1 MSIADIAPSAVKI
14 DKLLH
19 RMEEGEI
26 KVPAFQRGFV
36 WKQTQVIDLLD
47 SIYNDFPIGSILLWN
62 SHERL
67 KSSRNIGGFVIPERE
82 PSYPVNYVLDG
93 QQRLSAVYGVFCKRR
108 ELTTD
113 EKYRVDPTI
122 FELFFDLD
130 EEKFVG
136 EADRTPFGVYLKL
149 SCLFSTK
156 DFLRAVQ
163 DLDSDR
169 MSRAERLLSKFSNY
183 EVPVI
188 VTSKRNKG
196 DVGTIFER
204 INNTGTKLT
213 TFDLM
218 IAWTW
223 SEDFHLREKIDE
235 ILETLDQKGF
245 GDTDEKIVL
254 QCLSAIVKQTAK
266 TKDILSLEPE
276 EVKANV
282 SKLQDALEK
291 TVDFL
296 GTELKVLSGDFLPQS
311 HQIIP
316 ITYFFSKVNTP
327 TAQQSDLLKRWFWR
341 TSFSLRYAGATDLR
355 LNQDIGLFGRIASC
369 EIECLEKFDLPLT
382 ERTLIQTPFTRTN
395 VYTRS
400 FLLLLGQ
407 LNPRNLVNGVSIDLD
422 AALSKYNS
430 KEYHHI
436 FPRAFLKER
445 DVPPNKINSV
455 CNFCYLP
462 ADSNKKISRR
472 APSDYVFNVVPNT
485 QQHLIL
491 QSNLMPVDMDLYLN
505 DDYDTFLSKRAT
517 LTLSRLTSMV

>member
-1 MSIADIAPSAVKI
+1 MSISDIAPSAVKI

-36 WKQTQVIDLLD
+36 WKQIQVIDLLD

-67 KSSRNIGGFVIPERE
+67 KSSRNIGGFAIPERE

-93 QQRLSAVYGVFCKRR
+93 QQRLSALYGVFCKNR
-108 ELTTD
+108 ELATE
-113 EKYRVDPTI
+113 EKYKVDPAI
-122 FELFFDLD
+122 FDLYFDID
-130 EEKFVG
+130 EYKFLP
-136 EADRTPFGVYLKL
+136 EAERTPFGTYLKM

-156 DFLRAVQ
+156 DFLNAVQ
-163 DLDSDR
+163 NLDSER
-169 MSRAERLLSKFSNY
+169 MERAERLLSKFSNY

-235 ILETLDQKGF
+235 ILDILEQKGH

-254 QCLSAIVKQTAK
+254 QCLSSIVKQTVR
-266 TKDILSLEPE
+266 TKDILSLEPH
-276 EVKANV
+276 EVKANID
-282 SKLQDALEK
+282 KLQDALEK

-296 GTELKVLSGDFLPQS
+296 ATELRVLSSDFLPQS

-316 ITYFFSKVNTP
+316 IAYFFSKVNTP
-327 TAQQSDLLKRWFWR
+327 TADQCDIVRRWFWR

-355 LNQDIGLFGRIASC
+355 LNQDIVLFDRVAKN
-369 EIECLEKFDLPLT
+369 EIKALDKFELPLT
-382 ERTLIQTPFTRTN
+382 EKTLIQAPFTRTN

-407 LNPRNLVNGVSIDLD
+407 LQPRNLVNGASIDLD
-422 AALSKYNS
+422 VALSKYNS

-436 FPRAFLKER
+436 FPRAFLKELGTA
-445 DVPPNKINSV
+445 DTKVGSI

-462 ADSNKKISRR
+462 SDSNKKISRR
-472 APSDYVFNVVPNT
+472 APSDYIFNIVPSA
-485 QQHLIL
+485 QQHRIL
-491 QSNLMPVDMDLYLN
+491 QSNLMPIDLDIYLK
-505 DDYDTFLSKRAT
+505 DDYDAFLSKRAS
-517 LTLSRLTSMV
+517 LALERLAAMV

>member
-36 WKQTQVIDLLD
+36 WKQAQVIDLLD

-67 KSSRNIGGFVIPERE
+67 KSSNIGGFAIPERE

-93 QQRLSAVYGVFCKRR
+93 QQRLSALYGVFCKNRQ
-108 ELTTD
+108 LTTD
-113 EKYRVDPTI
+113 EKYKVDPAI
-122 FELFFDLD
+122 FELYFDID
-130 EEKFVG
+130 EDKFVA
-136 EADRTPFGVYLKL
+136 EAERIAFGSYLKM

-156 DFLRAVQ
+156 DFLNAVQ
-163 DLDSDR
+163 SLDSER
-169 MSRAERLLSKFSNY
+169 MGRAERLLSKFSNY

-235 ILETLDQKGF
+235 ILDILDQKGY
-245 GDTDEKIVL
+245 GETDEKIVL
-254 QCLSAIVKQTAK
+254 QCLSSIVKQTVR
-266 TKDILSLEPE
+266 TKDILSLEPD
-276 EVKANV
+276 EVKANID
-282 SKLQDALEK
+282 KLQDALEK

-296 GTELKVLSGDFLPQS
+296 ATELKVLSGDFLPQS

-316 ITYFFSKVNTP
+316 IAYFFSQVNTP
-327 TAQQSDLLKRWFWR
+327 TADQCDVVRKWFWR

-355 LNQDIGLFGRIASC
+355 LNQDIALFHRLAKYK
-369 EIECLEKFDLPLT
+369 IERLDEFELPLT
-382 ERTLIQTPFTRTN
+382 EKTLIQTPFARTN

-407 LNPRNLVNGVSIDLD
+407 LQPRNLVNGVAIDVD
-422 AALSKYNS
+422 VALSKYNS

-445 DVPPNKINSV
+445 GIPDTKIGSI

-462 ADSNKKISRR
+462 SDSNKKISKR
-472 APSDYVFNVVPNT
+472 APSDYIFNIVPSG
-485 QQHLIL
+485 QRHLIL
-491 QSNLMPVDMDLYLN
+491 QSNLMPIDLDIYLK
-505 DDYDTFLSKRAT
+505 DDYDAFLSKRASLALEH
-517 LTLSRLTSMV
+517 LTAMV